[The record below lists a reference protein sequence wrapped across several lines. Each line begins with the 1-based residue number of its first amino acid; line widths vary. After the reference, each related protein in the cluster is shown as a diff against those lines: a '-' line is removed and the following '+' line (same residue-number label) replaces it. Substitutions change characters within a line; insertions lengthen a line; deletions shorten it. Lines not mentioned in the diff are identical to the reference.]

1 MWLIATIVA
10 ILLVLPA
17 VVGALFDIP
26 LILCYIVIGGG
37 GGFLLVKWLNSGEP
51 VERCISFENET
62 DTAIVT
68 KRVRSNGWDIKVK
81 QYTKRYT
88 KYNPSKT
95 IYTSATVGGVTTG
108 GFHQTQATISS
119 VGAGGSGGYYLQAK
133 APKKD
138 EVLEDEYLMLKS
150 IRLSANLVDE
160 AKKDKRVSHL
170 LQGNELVL
178 RRKNKDTELTPEEKE
193 ILARA
198 IRAGDIATQENIT
211 ERAFAAQFLTKEE
224 CNNVLEWLCGDGA
237 EDTVQSGK
245 SQTQSAVSSVGKRRK
260 HPSYC
265 VYRDKKK
272 FVCTCRNSK
281 NYKKVCSS
289 TSGCDCY
296 KDSRE

>member
-1 MWLIATIVA
+1 
-10 ILLVLPA
+10 
-17 VVGALFDIP
+17 
-26 LILCYIVIGGG
+26 
-37 GGFLLVKWLNSGEP
+37 
-51 VERCISFENET
+51 
-62 DTAIVT
+62 
-68 KRVRSNGWDIKVK
+68 
-81 QYTKRYT
+81 
-88 KYNPSKT
+88 
-95 IYTSATVGGVTTG
+95 
-108 GFHQTQATISS
+108 
-119 VGAGGSGGYYLQAK
+119 
-133 APKKD
+133 
-138 EVLEDEYLMLKS
+138 LEDEYLMLKS

-178 RRKNKDTELTPEEKE
+178 RRKNKDTELTADEKE

-245 SQTQSAVSSVGKRRK
+245 DQTQSAVNSVGKGRK

-265 VYRDKKK
+265 VHRDKKK
-272 FVCTCRNSK
+272 FVCTCRKSK
-281 NYKKVCSS
+281 NYKKVCNS
-289 TSGCDCY
+289 TSGCECY